1 MPDGPP
7 EAPRAALRA
16 AASDAGRLSRGL
28 LLAATIA
35 AAAGFLG
42 AHYGAPAMLF
52 ALLIGMAFNFLAE
65 ESAIKPGIDFASK
78 TVLRIGVALLG
89 LRLTASDVV
98 GLGAAPVLGVVALV
112 ALTIGAGQVVSRLL
126 GRGWRFG
133 LLTGGSVAI
142 CGASAAL
149 AIAAVLPRDAKFER
163 DTLFTVVA
171 VTTLSTVA
179 MVAYPLLFAALDA
192 TEAEIGFLIG
202 ATIHDVAQVVGA
214 GYSVSETAGD
224 VAVLTKLQRVAL
236 LPVVLIAIV
245 AARRSEG
252 ERAALPWFVVAFVA
266 LMAANSLGLAPEALR
281 DAASEG
287 SRAMLLCAIAALGV
301 RTSIKALAELGGRY
315 VAVVVLE
322 TLILLAAAI
331 GFVEAWRL
339 LG

>member
-1 MPDGPP
+1 M
-7 EAPRAALRA
+7 ASLA
-16 AASDAGRLSRGL
+16 AAVGDARRVARGL
-28 LLAATIA
+28 LLAATVA

-65 ESAIKPGIDFASK
+65 DDAIRPGVDFASK

-89 LRLTASDVV
+89 LRLTAGDVAAL
-98 GLGAAPVLGVVALV
+98 GLAPVMGVVALV
-112 ALTIGAGQVVSRLL
+112 ALTIGLGVAIARAL
-126 GRGWRFG
+126 GREWRFG

-149 AIAAVLPRDAKFER
+149 AIAAVLPRDARLER
-163 DTLFTVVA
+163 DTLFTVVG
-171 VTTLSTVA
+171 VTTLSTIA
-179 MVAYPLLFAALDA
+179 MIAYPLLFAAVGAADH
-192 TEAEIGFLIG
+192 EIGFLIG

-214 GYSVSETAGD
+214 GYSVSDAAGD

-252 ERAALPWFVVAFVA
+252 ERAGLPWFVVAFVA
-266 LMAANSLGLAPEALR
+266 LVIVNSLGLAPPALTE
-281 DAASEG
+281 AASNA

-301 RTSIKALAELGGRY
+301 RTSIKALADLGPRY
-315 VAVVVLE
+315 VAVIVLE
-322 TLILLAAAI
+322 TLALLAAALA
-331 GFVEAWRL
+331 FLLLWRAL
-339 LG
+339 A